1 MARFFGNLSWFGS
14 FLVFILLEAVC
25 FFLIYQFNQ
34 RQREILVHS
43 SNLASGYMY
52 EKYNQGRNYFR
63 LESIADSIANE
74 NAQLVQRISNDLNP
88 PLLILED
95 TLSIEID
102 TTAKELYK
110 VISAKVINNSVNKN
124 YNTLTLNK
132 GATDGIN
139 DKMGL
144 ITKKGVIGIVRK
156 VSDNYSLG
164 ISLINRQTNLSA
176 AIKRNNYF
184 GTLKWDGTNPTV
196 MSLKDIP
203 KHAEVLE
210 GDTIITSGHSTI
222 FPKGITIGEV
232 INYKIEPGSNFYSIE
247 IRLAEDLSNIN
258 YVYAI
263 DHLGREEI
271 IELESS
277 IENE

>member
-43 SNLASGYMY
+43 SNVASGYMY

-63 LESIADSIANE
+63 LEGIADSIANE
-74 NAQLVQRISNDLNP
+74 NAHLVQRLTNDINL

-95 TLSIEID
+95 TLSVQID
-102 TTAKELYK
+102 TTAKDMYK
-110 VISAKVINNSVNKN
+110 AISAKVINNSVNKN
-124 YNTLTLNK
+124 YNTITLNK
-132 GATDGIN
+132 GADDGLT

-144 ITKKGVIGIVRK
+144 ITKTGVVGIVRK
-156 VSDNYSLG
+156 VSDNYGLA
-164 ISLINRQTNLSA
+164 ISLLNRQTNLSA

-184 GTLKWDGTNPTV
+184 GTLQWDGTNPTV

-222 FPKGITIGEV
+222 FPKGIIVGEV
-232 INYKIEPGSNFYSIE
+232 TEYKIEPGSNFYSIKV
-247 IRLAEDLSNIN
+247 RLAEDLSNLN

-263 DHLGREEI
+263 KHLGRSEI

-277 IENE
+277 VENE